1 MFELSP
7 LFKTPDLQFQFAAS
21 RKPGFPKV
29 KHKTVIERNGR
40 YPQAKPTTH
49 QREDVRTVFASAV
62 CHHCVVGRMG
72 RLELLDHLEELVGIL
87 LSQRLIGFRRDFLK
101 YRIAV

>member
-1 MFELSP
+1 
-7 LFKTPDLQFQFAAS
+7 
-21 RKPGFPKV
+21 
-29 KHKTVIERNGR
+29 
-40 YPQAKPTTH
+40 
-49 QREDVRTVFASAV
+49 
-62 CHHCVVGRMG
+62 MG